1 MSPDAEPSPLRTVE
15 IDPDD
20 IVLLFDASFDGWY
33 IEVDWSEWRD
43 VVRGLRRA
51 LRERAC
57 LVAIP
62 RCRGADHIDLWLREV
77 NALVGQPGAFPSG
90 RAYEMVDLAPG
101 SDIYAIMLCPVGTI
115 PTVDGCS

>member
-15 IDPDD
+15 IDLDE
-20 IVLLFDASFDGWY
+20 VLLLFDAKFHGWY

-51 LRERAC
+51 LRKRGC
-57 LVAIP
+57 PVADP
-62 RCRGADHIDLWLREV
+62 GWRGPGHRGLWAAGGH
-77 NALVGQPGAFPSG
+77 ALVGQPGAFPSG
-90 RAYEMVDLAPG
+90 PAYEMVDLAPG

-115 PTVDGCS
+115 PTIDGCE